1 MTDFV
6 FICAS
11 LLELPPELPIM
22 NNDADLS
29 TSVLFR
35 ALRAEGSDSAAALQ
49 QAASRAEER
58 WPLLKSSKLVPW
70 ALLNGL
76 SLSEKETRR
85 HRDHDHA
92 SAANDATKL
101 TASLTA
107 DRAASPKLL
116 SLDARLAQGLL
127 KMADGKPAHAQTTQI
142 QPARSV
148 QRMLATPLP
157 TQPLTASASK
167 MPHPWLQ
174 THGLPTT
181 KPMPQA
187 RAAATTAQSSLRSL
201 LSKIEGGNTPSL
213 VSTQSA
219 PGRKVPSFLAR
230 LGPR

>member
-1 MTDFV
+1 
-6 FICAS
+6 
-11 LLELPPELPIM
+11 M

-29 TSVLFR
+29 TSVLLR

-70 ALLNGL
+70 GLLNGL
-76 SLSEKETRR
+76 SMSEKETRR
-85 HRDHDHA
+85 HRDHDQA
-92 SAANDATKL
+92 SAANDASKR

-107 DRAASPKLL
+107 DPATSPRLL

-142 QPARSV
+142 QPPRSV

-157 TQPLTASASK
+157 TQPLSASPSR
-167 MPHPWLQ
+167 MPHPLLQ
-174 THGLPTT
+174 THGLPSA
-181 KPMPQA
+181 KPMPHA
-187 RAAATTAQSSLRSL
+187 RVAAASAPYERRATTAQSSLRSL
-201 LSKIEGGNTPSL
+201 LSKIEDGNTPSL
-213 VSTQSA
+213 VPTQSA